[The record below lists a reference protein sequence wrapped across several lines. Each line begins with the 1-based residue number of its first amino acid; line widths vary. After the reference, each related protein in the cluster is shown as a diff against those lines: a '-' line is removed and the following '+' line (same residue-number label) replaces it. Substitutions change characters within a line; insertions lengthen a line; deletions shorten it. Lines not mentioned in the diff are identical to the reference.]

1 MAYRRTAAVEQRLED
16 RRAAIAAA
24 AVALLSEHGYRAL
37 SIAAVAER
45 AGVATGTVY
54 RHYTDKSDLMVRIFR
69 DLCAR
74 EVEAVTAAASAAGS
88 GTGKVAAIVETFAQR
103 ALRNPRLAYTL
114 LAEPVDAALD
124 AERLVLRRAF
134 AAVFADAIGY
144 GIGTGEFPEQDTGLA
159 AAALVGAVGEVLT
172 DPLHTGAAATGTI
185 PDLTVFALRALGV
198 PR

>member
-24 AVALLSEHGYRAL
+24 AIALLSDHGYRAL

-54 RHYTDKSDLMVRIFR
+54 RHYTDKSELMVRIFR

-74 EVEAVTAAASAAGS
+74 EVEAVTVASAAAGS
-88 GTGKVAAIVETFAQR
+88 ATGKVAALVETFAQR

-134 AAVFADAIGY
+134 AAAFADAIGH
-144 GIGTGEFPEQDTGLA
+144 GITTGEFPDQDAGLA

-172 DPLHTGAAATGTI
+172 DPLHTGTATVGTV
-185 PDLTVFALRALGV
+185 PDLVTFALRALGA